1 MTDVIIVGS
10 GPGGVNAA
18 APLVAAGRR
27 VVLLDYGNEDR
38 RYAPLIPRRPFSE
51 LRRTDAQQH
60 RYFLGDHFEGIPLGP
75 VRVGAQLTPP
85 RMHILTDA
93 AERMPVRSDGFAA
106 SMSLARG
113 GLGAGWS
120 AGVFPFTDD
129 ELGAM
134 GLGLDELGPHYDAVA
149 ERIGVCGAEDDLQ
162 PFLPE
167 SPSIMPPLELDSNAE
182 VVLARYLRRRAALNA
197 AGFFL
202 GRTRL
207 AACTRRHR
215 ERGPYAY
222 LDLDYWADMDRSVYR
237 PQWTLEE
244 LQRAPNFTY
253 LKGRFVHAFSEDEPR
268 VHVRATRA
276 DSGEE
281 ETHEAAALVLAGGTL
296 GTARIVLASLGAYDR
311 PVPIL
316 CNAYAYV
323 PTLNLGMLRR
333 PARDRRS
340 SLAQLTALLR
350 VPGTPGRIVQAQLF
364 SYRSLLTFKLMKES
378 PLAYREGLRVL
389 RVLIPKFAILG
400 IHHEDRP
407 ATGKACVLRRG
418 SGGPDCL
425 EITYRPSEDE
435 TRLQQADERVLLRC
449 FRRLGCLP
457 LRTIRP
463 GHGSSLHYAGTFPIL
478 PEGGPLTCDRDS
490 RLRATRAVY
499 LADGSIFPWIP
510 PKGLTFNLMANAD
523 RVGTLLARRL
533 G

>member
-1 MTDVIIVGS
+1 MRRPACCSASLCAPARICFFPRMPGDADEARALDLEARLFARYLVGR
-10 GPGGVNAA
+10 PPPAELVERYRAANAA
-18 APLVAAGRR
+18 IFTEPVAREDAALVAFARR
-27 VVLLDYGNEDR
+27 HPWSVSLLD
-38 RYAPLIPRRPFSE
+38 
-51 LRRTDAQQH
+51 
-60 RYFLGDHFEGIPLGP
+60 
-75 VRVGAQLTPP
+75 
-85 RMHILTDA
+85 
-93 AERMPVRSDGFAA
+93 AA
-106 SMSLARG
+106 SGLLRPGSLLRNKILLMAAILETSPAFADEFLPRDARPLRLLLALLAHGTLAVARAALGAVVYAAAVSLARG

-182 VVLARYLRRRAALNA
+182 VVLTRYLRRRAVLNA

-207 AACTRRHR
+207 AACTERHR

-244 LQRAPNFTY
+244 LLRAPNFTY
-253 LKGRFVHAFSEDEPR
+253 LNRRFVHAFSEDESR
-268 VHVRATRA
+268 VRVRATRA

-350 VPGTPGRIVQAQLF
+350 IPGNPGRIVQAQLF

-407 ATGKACVLRRG
+407 ATGKTCVLHRG
-418 SGGPDCL
+418 GGADRL
-425 EITYRPSEDE
+425 DITYRPSEDE
-435 TRLQQADERVLLRC
+435 TRR
-449 FRRLGCLP
+449 
-457 LRTIRP
+457 
-463 GHGSSLHYAGTFPIL
+463 H
-478 PEGGPLTCDRDS
+478 
-490 RLRATRAVY
+490 
-499 LADGSIFPWIP
+499 
-510 PKGLTFNLMANAD
+510 
-523 RVGTLLARRL
+523 
-533 G
+533 

>member
-1 MTDVIIVGS
+1 
-10 GPGGVNAA
+10 
-18 APLVAAGRR
+18 
-27 VVLLDYGNEDR
+27 
-38 RYAPLIPRRPFSE
+38 
-51 LRRTDAQQH
+51 
-60 RYFLGDHFEGIPLGP
+60 
-75 VRVGAQLTPP
+75 
-85 RMHILTDA
+85 
-93 AERMPVRSDGFAA
+93 
-106 SMSLARG
+106 
-113 GLGAGWS
+113 
-120 AGVFPFTDD
+120 
-129 ELGAM
+129 M
-134 GLGLDELGPHYDAVA
+134 GLGLDELRPHYDAVT
-149 ERIGVCGAEDDLQ
+149 ERIGVCGAGDDLE
-162 PFLPE
+162 PFLPP
-167 SPSIMPPLELDSNAE
+167 SPSMMPPLELDSNAE
-182 VVLARYLRRRAALNA
+182 VALARYQRRRAALNA
-197 AGFFL
+197 AAFFL

-207 AACTRRHR
+207 AACTERHR

-222 LDLDYWADMDRSVYR
+222 LDIDYWADPDRSVYR

-244 LQRAPNFTY
+244 LQRAPNFAY
-253 LKGRFVHAFSEDEPR
+253 LDRRFLRTFSEDERGVR
-268 VHVRATRA
+268 VHATRA
-276 DSGEE
+276 DTGEE

-350 VPGTPGRIVQAQLF
+350 IPGNPGRIVQAQLF

-425 EITYRPSEDE
+425 EITYRPSADE

-449 FRRLGCLP
+449 FRQLGCLP

-523 RVGTLLARRL
+523 RVGTLLARQL

>member
-1 MTDVIIVGS
+1 
-10 GPGGVNAA
+10 
-18 APLVAAGRR
+18 
-27 VVLLDYGNEDR
+27 
-38 RYAPLIPRRPFSE
+38 
-51 LRRTDAQQH
+51 
-60 RYFLGDHFEGIPLGP
+60 
-75 VRVGAQLTPP
+75 
-85 RMHILTDA
+85 
-93 AERMPVRSDGFAA
+93 DGFAA

-134 GLGLDELGPHYDAVA
+134 GLGLDELSAHYDAVA

-182 VVLARYLRRRAALNA
+182 VV
-197 AGFFL
+197 
-202 GRTRL
+202 
-207 AACTRRHR
+207 
-215 ERGPYAY
+215 
-222 LDLDYWADMDRSVYR
+222 
-237 PQWTLEE
+237 
-244 LQRAPNFTY
+244 
-253 LKGRFVHAFSEDEPR
+253 PR
-268 VHVRATRA
+268 VRVRATRA

-350 VPGTPGRIVQAQLF
+350 IPGTPGRIVQAQLF

-407 ATGKACVLRRG
+407 AAGKSCELRR
-418 SGGPDCL
+418 SGGPDRL

-435 TRLQQADERVLLRC
+435 TRRQRADERVLLRC
-449 FRRLGCLP
+449 FRQLGCLP

-463 GHGSSLHYAGTFPIL
+463 GHGSSLHYAGTFPI
-478 PEGGPLTCDRDS
+478 
-490 RLRATRAVY
+490 
-499 LADGSIFPWIP
+499 
-510 PKGLTFNLMANAD
+510 
-523 RVGTLLARRL
+523 
-533 G
+533 